1 MSMSDESE
9 SVSESIAGSDSIT
22 VPTMT
27 RKQEVD
33 AKQRQIERLLTE
45 SHCEAILL
53 FDPANLAW
61 LTGASICQGIAD
73 AAEWPAI
80 FLTGEQRWLL
90 AGSTDTQRIFDTHL
104 DALGFQ
110 LKEWPWHWGRE
121 QLLADIV
128 QNRKMACDKVLAN
141 STPLGPTFR
150 RIRLSLTTPERER
163 VNALGGI
170 LAHALEA
177 TCRHVQVGQ
186 TEQEVAGELA
196 HRLLKHGANPISLH
210 VAADGRGLRHPRP
223 GITSRQVQ
231 KFCTVSATAQRH
243 GLHVT
248 AARTVAFQTDEKHEA
263 QFAAASQIVAGL
275 ASATKPGARLTD
287 IFESGRQ
294 AAERNNVEPEWFRS
308 QTGHV
313 TGWLPVERP
322 VAPSMKYNFDANWAA
337 VWQAGVNAAFVAE
350 TFLIAEN
357 AQWVTRADSWPIRR
371 IKAGSNS
378 IDIPDVLVRQE

>member
-1 MSMSDESE
+1 MSDESD
-9 SVSESIAGSDSIT
+9 SVSEPIVGGDSSA

-53 FDPANLAW
+53 FDPSNLAW

-121 QLLADIV
+121 QLLVDIV
-128 QNRKMACDKVLAN
+128 QNRKMACDKVLAS

-150 RIRLSLTTPERER
+150 RIRLALTPPERKR
-163 VNALGGI
+163 LKALGGVV
-170 LAHALEA
+170 AHALEA
-177 TCRHVQVGQ
+177 TCRNLQSGLS
-186 TEQEVAGELA
+186 EQEVAGEAA
-196 HRLLKHGANPISLH
+196 HRLIKHGANPIALH
-210 VAADGRGLRHPRP
+210 VAADGRGKRHPRP
-223 GITSRQVQ
+223 GVTNARVQ
-231 KFCTVSATAQRH
+231 RHCTISATAQRH

-248 AARTVAFQTDEKHEA
+248 AARTVAFQPDGDRDRVH
-263 QFAAASQIVAGL
+263 AAASQIVAAL
-275 ASATKPGARLTD
+275 ASATKPGAMLTD

-294 AAERNNVEPEWFRS
+294 AAERNNVEPEWFRGH
-308 QTGHV
+308 TGHV

-322 VAPSMKYNFDANWAA
+322 VAPSMKYNFDANWAV
-337 VWQAGVNAAFVAE
+337 VWQASVSSAFVSE
-350 TFLIAEN
+350 TFLLDDN
-357 AQWVTRADSWPIRR
+357 VQWVTRAESWPIRR
-371 IKAGSNS
+371 ISVGSRS